1 MSLLSL
7 TLYTVQE
14 HWLLF
19 PFGFPLFKF
28 KRDFAYIVHYDIGIE
43 LTARLTFHAF
53 DKIGLTFGHEAFY
66 IGNAQRH
73 SAHSAELKPTAP
85 LIGAFYNLIPY
96 Q

>member
-43 LTARLTFHAF
+43 FTARLTFHAF
-53 DKIGLTFGHEAFY
+53 D